1 MIGCATN
8 QQHRFA
14 ALSDDPDERRAKSG
28 VNGLSPELETRILS
42 LQPEKVTEAEV
53 REVLSH
59 APAPQ
64 ILCIHGGLLPI
75 KWGMISFTSFLIDL
89 GYPEANIRNPGNGEL
104 TYGYYHRSDLIA
116 GTVAWHYERTGL
128 RPILIG
134 HSMGGIQAVRVL
146 HKLAGDT
153 ATSIPVWNPVTG
165 SAEPRDMIT
174 DPLTGVTRPVVG
186 LQVGFVAVSVAGGM
200 ARIVPNEWDM
210 NGKLRAIPDSVEEF
224 IGFQKGLDLLGGDYL
239 GFGPA
244 NEYHAT
250 GRACVRNVR
259 LPSGCTHSEILYVR
273 SLLDHQELKNW
284 INEYQPASVA
294 VEGMPPETG
303 FRSKQGR
310 TLWAAEVWYGI
321 KKHWVLELQ
330 RLIRAHHANTYD
342 S

>member
-1 MIGCATN
+1 LVLFGCATDP
-8 QQHRFA
+8 QQEADHSA
-14 ALSDDPDERRAKSG
+14 TPMVGILK
-28 VNGLSPELETRILS
+28 GLSPELETRILS
-42 LQPEKVTEAEV
+42 LHPDHVTETDV
-53 REVLSH
+53 REVLSR

-75 KWGMISFTSFLIDL
+75 KWGMNSFAGFLIDL
-89 GYPEANIRNPGNGEL
+89 GYPEASIRNPGNGEL
-104 TYGYYHRSDLIA
+104 TYGYYNNSDLLA
-116 GTVAWHYERTGL
+116 GTVAWYYERTGL

-153 ATSIPVWNPVTG
+153 VTRIPVWNPVTG
-165 SAEPRDMIT
+165 SAEQRDVIT
-174 DPLTGVTRPVVG
+174 DPLTGAPRPVVG
-186 LQVGFVAVSVAGGM
+186 LQVGFVAVSVAGGLG
-200 ARIVPNEWDM
+200 RIVPNEWDM

-224 IGFQKGLDLLGGDYL
+224 VGFHKGMDLLGGDYL

-250 GRACVRNVR
+250 GRACVRNVT

-284 INEYQPASVA
+284 INEYNPVRA
-294 VEGMPPETG
+294 GDMPPETG
-303 FRSKQGR
+303 FRSKHGR

-321 KKHWVLELQ
+321 KKDWVVELQ
-330 RLIRAHHANTYD
+330 RLIRARSANTND

>member
-1 MIGCATN
+1 M
-8 QQHRFA
+8 
-14 ALSDDPDERRAKSG
+14 
-28 VNGLSPELETRILS
+28 GLSPELETRILS
-42 LQPEKVTEAEV
+42 LRPDHVTEAQV

-75 KWGMISFTSFLIDL
+75 KWGMNSFANFLIEL
-89 GYPEANIRNPGNGEL
+89 GYPEASIRNPGNGDL
-104 TYGYYHRSDLIA
+104 TYAYYHRSELIA

-128 RPILIG
+128 RPILVG

-146 HKLAGDT
+146 YRLAGDT
-153 ATSIPVWNPVTG
+153 ETRIPVWNPVTG
-165 SAEPRDMIT
+165 KAEPRDEIV

-200 ARIVPNEWDM
+200 GRIVPNEWDM
-210 NGKLRAIPDSVEEF
+210 NGKLRAIPDSVDEF
-224 IGFQKGLDLLGGDYL
+224 VGFQKGMDLLGGDYL

-259 LPSGCTHSEILYVR
+259 LPSTCTHSEILYVR
-273 SLLDHQELKNW
+273 SLLDHQELKSW
-284 INEYQPASVA
+284 INDYNPAFA
-294 VEGMPPETG
+294 ATDTAPHETDFG
-303 FRSKQGR
+303 SKSGR
-310 TLWAAEVWYGI
+310 ALWAAEVWYGI

-330 RLIRAHHANTYD
+330 RLIRARHAKTND

>member
-1 MIGCATN
+1 V
-8 QQHRFA
+8 R
-14 ALSDDPDERRAKSG
+14 SVRE
-28 VNGLSPELETRILS
+28 LSPELQTRILS
-42 LQPEKVTEAEV
+42 LHPDHVTEAQV
-53 REVLSH
+53 REVLSQ

-75 KWGMISFTSFLIDL
+75 NWGMNSFANFLIEL
-89 GYPEANIRNPGNGEL
+89 GYPEASIRNPGNGEL
-104 TYGYYHRSDLIA
+104 TYGYYQRSDLIA

-128 RPILIG
+128 RPILVG

-146 HKLAGDT
+146 YRLAGDT
-153 ATSIPVWNPVTG
+153 VRSIPVWNPVSG
-165 SAEPRDMIT
+165 KAEPRDVIV

-200 ARIVPNEWDM
+200 GRIAPNEWDM

-224 IGFQKGLDLLGGDYL
+224 VGFQKGMDLLGGDYL

-250 GRACVRNVR
+250 RQACVRNVR
-259 LPSGCTHSEILYVR
+259 LPSACTHYEILFVR

-284 INEYQPASVA
+284 INEYNPAIAATDTALS
-294 VEGMPPETG
+294 ETG
-303 FRSKQGR
+303 FGSKRGR
-310 TLWAAEVWYGI
+310 ALWAAEVWYGI
-321 KKHWVLELQ
+321 KKHWVLEVQ
-330 RLIRAHHANTYD
+330 RLIRAHRPNTND